1 MRSDWVEATTFFDT
15 PMSGK
20 FLPPLSGDDY
30 LHCSDELV
38 LTHADIILEQ
48 LRTQAALM
56 RNSPLTCA
64 LAERTVLAH
73 STLSEIVASVLSEKL
88 RPVIPPDSAEM
99 AGFEHEMGHLLKTHR
114 LLRCL
119 VCDLYKIVSVDPA
132 SDGMLQ
138 PLLFFKGFHAVCL
151 YHIAHAL
158 WMRNGPADRFAALRL
173 QSIGAEMFS
182 VDIHP
187 AAQIGPGVMID
198 HASGVVIGGTA
209 IVGSDIYMLH
219 QVTLGATGK
228 PMYGAKRHPTISDG
242 VILGAGA
249 TVLGDIV
256 IGKGVT
262 VGASAIVT
270 RPVPQ
275 GCTVVG
281 VNKILDNREQEQ
293 DGDAFTWFYDI

>member
-1 MRSDWVEATTFFDT
+1 M
-15 PMSGK
+15 
-20 FLPPLSGDDY
+20 
-30 LHCSDELV
+30 
-38 LTHADIILEQ
+38 I
-48 LRTQAALM
+48 
-56 RNSPLTCA
+56 
-64 LAERTVLAH
+64 
-73 STLSEIVASVLSEKL
+73 
-88 RPVIPPDSAEM
+88 
-99 AGFEHEMGHLLKTHR
+99 HLLSMPR

-119 VCDLYKIVSVDPA
+119 VCDLYKIVSIDPA

-138 PLLFFKGFHAVCL
+138 PLLFFKGFHAMCL
-151 YHIAHAL
+151 YHVAHAL

-173 QSIGAEMFS
+173 QSFGAELFS

-187 AAQIGPGVMID
+187 AAQIGPGVMLD
-198 HASGVVIGGTA
+198 HASGIVIGGTA

-249 TVLGDIV
+249 TVLGDII

-262 VGASAIVT
+262 VGASAVVT
-270 RPVPQ
+270 RPVPH

-281 VNKILDNREQEQ
+281 VNKILDNSEQKE
-293 DGDAFTWFYDI
+293 DGDDFTWFYDI

>member
-1 MRSDWVEATTFFDT
+1 MQSDWVEATIFFDP

-30 LHCSDELV
+30 LHVSDEVV
-38 LTHADIILEQ
+38 LTHAELIHEQ
-48 LRTQAALM
+48 LRAQAALM
-56 RNSPLTCA
+56 RKSPLTCA

-73 STLSEIVASVLSEKL
+73 ATLSEVAASVLAEKL
-88 RPVIPPDSAEM
+88 RAVIPSGTPEM
-99 AGFEHEMGHLLKTHR
+99 AGIEHEIVHLLKMPR

-158 WMRNGPADRFAALRL
+158 WVRNGPADRFAALRL
-173 QSIGAEMFS
+173 QSIGAELFS

-256 IGKGVT
+256 IGKAVT
-262 VGASAIVT
+262 VGASAVVT
-270 RPVPQ
+270 RAVPQ

-281 VNKILDNREQEQ
+281 VNKILDNREQTEN
-293 DGDAFTWFYDI
+293 GDAFTWFYDI